1 MQTTKTAPESTAP
14 DLPAAP
20 AVSLATRLRRALRG
34 APLPAVAFLALVLG
48 VALLADLIVP
58 HDPLTGDLRAYSLP
72 PAWKAGGS
80 VSYFLGTD
88 LLGRDILS
96 RIIMGARISLIV
108 AAASIALGGVLGTVL
123 GLLAGHFGG
132 WIDEVIMRLVDTQLS
147 LPSLLVALVALVVFG
162 SSFTVLVILI
172 GVWLWPNYAR
182 IVRGETLRIRRY
194 DYISLA
200 RIAGCS
206 TWRILFVHELPGIYN
221 TLIVMAT
228 LQAGWVILLEGSLSY
243 LGVGVPP
250 PTPSWGS
257 MIAEGRGDLASAW
270 WISMFPGLA
279 MLATVLSL
287 NLLGDWLRRTLD
299 PKQVNQ

>member
-1 MQTTKTAPESTAP
+1 MNSPSPSSALSTASP
-14 DLPAAP
+14 NPQAAGWF
-20 AVSLATRLRRALRG
+20 ARVSDAARRAPFFPVIVLT
-34 APLPAVAFLALVLG
+34 LVLAS
-48 VALLADLIVP
+48 ALFADLISP
-58 HDPLTGDLRAYSLP
+58 HDPLTGNLREFSLP
-72 PAWKAGGS
+72 PAWLDKGTWS
-80 VSYFLGTD
+80 HLLGTD

-96 RIIMGARISLIV
+96 RIILGARISLIV
-108 AAASIALGGVLGTVL
+108 ALVSILLGGLLGTTL

-132 WIDEVIMRLVDTQLS
+132 WIDEIIMRLVDTQLS

-162 SSFTVLVILI
+162 SSFTVLVLLI

-182 IVRGETLRIRRY
+182 IVRGETLRIRGY
-194 DYISLA
+194 DYIALA

-206 TWRILFVHELPGIYN
+206 TWRILFVHELPGIFN

-257 MIAEGRGDLASAW
+257 MISEGRGDLATAW
-270 WISMFPGLA
+270 WISIFPGLA
-279 MLATVLSL
+279 MLMTVLAL
-287 NLLGDWLRRTLD
+287 NLLGDWLRGVLD
-299 PKQVNQ
+299 PKRVRR